1 MSGNVRCTTTER
13 ALTAVHLLG
22 GRQTMA
28 VSKATRSKSSAQ
40 PQHGNSKTTRR
51 RLDSQLK
58 AEIFDTLRQLNHGY
72 GSAVAALHRL
82 YNNDR
87 LPGPRIF
94 SAGCLRNLQNRTE
107 ALRTL
112 ANRDLLRHFG
122 QREEREAK
130 RFERLGRPLTA

>member
-1 MSGNVRCTTTER
+1 M
-13 ALTAVHLLG
+13 AVHK
-22 GRQTMA
+22 
-28 VSKATRSKSSAQ
+28 VTRSKSSAQ
-40 PQHGNSKTTRR
+40 PQHGNPRPTRR
-51 RLDSQLK
+51 RPDPQLK
-58 AEIFDTLRQLNHGY
+58 AEIFDTLRQLNRGY

-82 YNNDR
+82 HNNDR
-87 LPGPRIF
+87 LPGRRIF